1 MDPTMNDNQASSKI
15 LRIPLEVRDA
25 IYSHL
30 FDLCQRPDDPKLIH
44 PAYDPKAS
52 PSEREDSL
60 FTLKYGYNG
69 SLRIKYYNTLP
80 KYQLLPV
87 LQTCQ
92 QIRSE
97 FQDFLHRTLNKEGE
111 NVKAGGKGLRYEL
124 NLTSHRLLAYPTW
137 VVLPLPPEEPY
148 NVIDELWVNYEI
160 RDYTQ
165 RGGRFYACGG
175 PGTEPHT
182 LFHLLSNFLF
192 HGPQGFYLPA
202 INDLSPDKDGKRP
215 SYNGGRCNPKIKHL
229 ILNISFHEASQK
241 IKGLEKL
248 EADVESGKPGAQADL
263 EQVIRAFEESKK
275 DAAGWVEQ
283 NVGRIAE
290 NNYFDGHVEM
300 ISVFFEGLEMWQ
312 AEPDWADDEE
322 DGEDQ
327 DYPLT
332 HSITIDRGF
341 NRAPDWKEN
350 SDFVQYS
357 FIWGPKPES
366 QRGFTDEQLDNGQT
380 GT

>member
-1 MDPTMNDNQASSKI
+1 MNDNQASSKI

-30 FDLCQRPDDPKLIH
+30 FDLCQCPDDPKLIH

-92 QIRSE
+92 QIRLE
-97 FQDFLHRTLNKEGE
+97 FQDFLHRTLNKEVE
-111 NVKAGGKGLRYEL
+111 NVKAGGKGLKYEL

-165 RGGRFYACGG
+165 RGGRFYAW
-175 PGTEPHT
+175 
-182 LFHLLSNFLF
+182 
-192 HGPQGFYLPA
+192 FYLPA

-283 NVGRIAE
+283 NVGQIAE

-312 AEPDWADDEE
+312 AEPDWTEDEE

-341 NRAPDWKEN
+341 SRAPDWKEN
-350 SDFVQYS
+350 SDFVRYS

-366 QRGFTDEQLDNGQT
+366 QRGFTDEQQDNGQT